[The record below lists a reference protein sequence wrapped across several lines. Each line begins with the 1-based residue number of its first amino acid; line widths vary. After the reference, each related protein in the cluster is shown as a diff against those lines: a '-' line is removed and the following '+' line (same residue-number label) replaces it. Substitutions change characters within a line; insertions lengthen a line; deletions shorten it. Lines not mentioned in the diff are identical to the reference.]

1 MVIEETS
8 TPAINEKLTLTRL
21 KQVNTTARFNMS
33 RAALDDLVRALTD
46 ATNQDPEPWDY
57 GKAAAFAIHLVTTI
71 GKPLNVTSTMSRTAG
86 TICAIVFNHIF

>member
-8 TPAINEKLTLTRL
+8 TPAINEELTLTRL

-71 GKPLNVTSTMSRTAG
+71 GKHFLIFVT
-86 TICAIVFNHIF
+86 TINQGNYWRGLCKYIV